1 MAAQPQNRTRLYQK
15 STQPIPDLIA
25 KLQQRGLIINDMS
38 AATTALTFIGYFR
51 LRGYC
56 LPYYQMT
63 QKKKPKPLEP
73 KILIPG
79 TTLEDVISLYE
90 FDRKLRLIVLEQIQK
105 VEIGLRTCLS
115 EYMSEKYGCHWF
127 MNLTAM
133 SKDYDYEGFSGQIRD
148 AKEVFIDHYKQKYEH
163 PVHPPSWMITETL
176 SFGAWSRMYKN
187 LHHFDQKQ
195 IAAKFNI
202 QNADVMASWFH
213 TLCHFRNL
221 SAHHNRIWNRSFKA
235 FPPAKLNSLS
245 HHMTNPQT
253 LYSRL
258 VVLKYLSDQVSWS
271 DGLKQQIHEIMHT
284 KPICVTFEKM
294 GFIPGWDKD
303 PLWSRAV
310 NQPPQL

>member
-1 MAAQPQNRTRLYQK
+1 MANQQQNKLHFQK
-15 STQPIPDLIA
+15 ATQPIPALIT
-25 KLQQRGLIINDMS
+25 KLQQRGLVIGDMD
-38 AATTALTFIGYFR
+38 AATAALTFIGYFR

-63 QKKKPKPLEP
+63 QERKPVPVEP
-73 KILIPG
+73 KMFVHG

-115 EYMSEKYGCHWF
+115 EYMSNKYGCHWF
-127 MNLTAM
+127 MNLTAV
-133 SKDYDYEGFSGQIRD
+133 SPDYDYEGFSSQIRES
-148 AKEVFIDHYKQKYEH
+148 KEIFIEHYKNKYDD

-195 IAAKFNI
+195 IASKFNI

-221 SAHHNRIWNRSFKA
+221 SAHHNRIWNRAFKA
-235 FPPAKLNSLS
+235 FPPAKLNALAS
-245 HHMTNPQT
+245 HMQNPQT

-271 DGLKQQIHEIMHT
+271 DGLKQQINDLMNS
-284 KPICVTFEKM
+284 KPNSVSFEKM
-294 GFIPGWDKD
+294 GFIPNWDID
-303 PLWSRAV
+303 PLWTRPV
-310 NQPPQL
+310 NPPPQI